1 MALALGHADVDAML
15 DSFDSRTW
23 SEWQVFWH
31 LYGFG
36 EKRMDVRFAQLMT
49 LLANLVRGKDSQ
61 PVTVDDM
68 LADDDSEDDDEIEV
82 ELSGDIVDEDQLI
95 FDTIYREA
103 TD

>member
-49 LLANLVRGKDSQ
+49 LLANLVRGKDSR
-61 PVTVDDM
+61 PLTVDDM
-68 LADDDSEDDDEIEV
+68 LADDDSEDDEIEV
-82 ELSGDIVDEDQLI
+82 ELSGDIVDEDQLV
-95 FDTIYREA
+95 FEAMYGEAADT
-103 TD
+103 